1 MAARYPIRGPRRK
14 RGLSFPGAEWVA
26 PTSWRTHIRLV
37 HFNPIV
43 TFPAAVL
50 AAVLAALLMV
60 AAPRAHAKPQV
71 MILGTYHMHNP
82 KMDVLKHEIRDTLSP
97 ERQKEILTLVA
108 SLKRFQP
115 TRIAVESD
123 PRTSKRQEE
132 FAAYVAGRRV
142 LTANE
147 IDQLGFRIA
156 KDLGH
161 PDLCLFDHQ
170 GPYPYPAVHEWLKK
184 QGVDVDAGLGQRQ
197 RRAEQADRV
206 FTVGQ
211 KLAIANSDEDLRL
224 AHWRELK
231 SIDAGDPVDGPGPNL
246 VAAWYE
252 RNLRMFARLRACP
265 RSNEERLLVIVGAG
279 HAKLLRDFVR
289 DSPDLDFVSPLAY
302 LPPPPRIDRAPARSI
317 RAYPPRASTPPQGG
331 ASLLEK

>member
-1 MAARYPIRGPRRK
+1 MRFT
-14 RGLSFPGAEWVA
+14 LVLTLVA
-26 PTSWRTHIRLV
+26 GVS
-37 HFNPIV
+37 
-43 TFPAAVL
+43 
-50 AAVLAALLMV
+50 MV
-60 AAPRAHAKPQV
+60 AGPPAQAKPQV

-82 KMDVLKHEIRDTLSP
+82 KADVFKHEIRDTLSP
-97 ERQKEILTLVA
+97 ERQKEILALVA
-108 SLKRFQP
+108 SLKRFRP

-123 PRTSKRQEE
+123 PRTSKRHEE
-132 FAAYVAGRRV
+132 FAAYVAGKRL

-147 IDQLGFRIA
+147 IEQLGFRIA

-170 GPYPYPAVHEWLKK
+170 GPYPFPAVQEWLKK
-184 QGVDVDAGLGQRQ
+184 QGVDTDAGREQRQ
-197 RRAEQADRV
+197 RRAEQADRQ

-211 KLAIANSDEDLRL
+211 KLAMANSDEDLRL

-231 SIDAGDPVDGPGPNL
+231 HIDAGEPVDGPGPNL

-265 RSNEERLLVIVGAG
+265 RSDEERLLVIVGAG

-289 DSPDLDFVSPLAY
+289 DSPDLDLVSPLGY
-302 LPPPPRIDRAPARSI
+302 LPPRPRTERDPPSVF
-317 RAYPPRASTPPQGG
+317 RAYPPHAPTATAGNRQGA
-331 ASLLEK
+331 ASLSEK